1 MASLTS
7 NPKVQLAATAVV
19 SAAVAAGALLSYQR
33 LQQGDR
39 VSRLKQS
46 IPQPSDSET
55 EPALQSVNLPS
66 PLNSPSPSANPFPTL
81 SNANTHPT
89 TR

>member
-19 SAAVAAGALLSYQR
+19 SAAVAAGAILSYQR

-39 VSRLKQS
+39 VSRLKES
-46 IPQPSDSET
+46 IPQPSDT
-55 EPALQSVNLPS
+55 EPALQSVSTNHPPS
-66 PLNSPSPSANPFPTL
+66 HPDRLMTPPSCN
-81 SNANTHPT
+81 HH
-89 TR
+89 

>member
-7 NPKVQLAATAVV
+7 NSKVQLAATAVV
-19 SAAVAAGALLSYQR
+19 SAAVAAGAILSYQR

-46 IPQPSDSET
+46 IPQPSESDS
-55 EPALQSVNLPS
+55 EPALQSVLLTPPS
-66 PLNSPSPSANPFPTL
+66 TPHHNPL
-81 SNANTHPT
+81 TH
-89 TR
+89 RLV